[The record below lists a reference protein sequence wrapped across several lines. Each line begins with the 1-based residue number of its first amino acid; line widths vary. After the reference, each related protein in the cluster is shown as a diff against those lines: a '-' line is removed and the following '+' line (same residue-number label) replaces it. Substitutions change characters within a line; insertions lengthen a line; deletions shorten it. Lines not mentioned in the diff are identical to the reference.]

1 MKYIKQKVIK
11 NQSYYYFEYPLT
23 LQKKK
28 TTFTRYLGKQLP
40 NNLKQTLTSYF
51 HEIAQLKSKTIATT
65 YFPYTPIHPIEHAKY
80 HYQLLHH
87 ELFQQELTL
96 FRTLFCILFVLN
108 SNRSEGSDVIRP
120 DIEKVISKRMTPKT
134 IIEKEIINSLSAIN
148 FAFSSFK
155 WNEKNIKKIHHH
167 LFHNIHPE
175 IAGKY
180 KKINNIVANS
190 QTTPW
195 PEVKKSMKT
204 LLLWFHRQK
213 KKTYP
218 PQLALEFYWRFE
230 SIHPFED
237 GNGRVGRILLNTIL
251 VQQGY
256 APVIFFSENH
266 RAHCQAIAN
275 AREGKTSSLAQQYLN
290 SVKKTDNAI
299 TKYKAEGIITGG
311 STHIGKWELQRG
323 KIRIF
328 H

>member
-11 NQSYYYFEYPLT
+11 NQPYYYFEYPLT
-23 LQKKK
+23 IQHKK

-40 NNLKQTLTSYF
+40 QNIKSTITTYF
-51 HEIAQLKSKTIATT
+51 NDIAQIKSTTITSS
-65 YFPYTPIHPIEHAKY
+65 YFPYTSPKIIEQAKY
-80 HYQLLHH
+80 QYQLFQH

-108 SNRSEGSDVIRP
+108 SNRSEGSNVTRP
-120 DIEKVISKRMTPKT
+120 DIEQIISKKITPKT
-134 IIEKEIINSLSAIN
+134 IIEKEIINSFDALN
-148 FAFSSFK
+148 FAFTHFK
-155 WNEKNIKKIHHH
+155 WNEKNIKKIHHY

-180 KKINNIVANS
+180 KKINNVVANS
-190 QTTPW
+190 PTTPW
-195 PEVKKSMKT
+195 QEVPTNMKK
-204 LLLWFHRQK
+204 LLNWFKNNKQ
-213 KKTYP
+213 TYT

-256 APVIFFSENH
+256 CPIIFFSENH
-266 RAHCQAIAN
+266 RAHCQSIAK
-275 AREGKTSSLAQQYLN
+275 AREGKTSPLAQQYLY
-290 SVKKTDNAI
+290 SIQKTEKAI
-299 TKYKAEGIITGG
+299 NKYKAEGIITGG
-311 STHIGKWELQRG
+311 STHIGKWELQQG
-323 KIRIF
+323 KIKIS

>member
-11 NQSYYYFEYPLT
+11 NQPYYYFEYPLT
-23 LQKKK
+23 TQQKK

-40 NNLKQTLTSYF
+40 DNLKSTLTSYF
-51 HEIAQLKSKTIATT
+51 NEIAQLKSDTITT
-65 YFPYTPIHPIEHAKY
+65 PYFPYTTPHQIEHAKY

-87 ELFQQELTL
+87 ELFHQELTL

-108 SNRSEGSDVIRP
+108 SNRSEGSNVTRP
-120 DIEKVISKRMTPKT
+120 DIEKIISKRITPKT

-148 FAFSSFK
+148 FAFSRFK
-155 WNEKNIKKIHHH
+155 WNEKNIKKIHHN

-190 QTTPW
+190 PTTPW

-204 LLLWFHRQK
+204 LLHWFNHQK

-251 VQQGY
+251 IQQNY

-266 RAHCQAIAN
+266 RAHCQAIAH
-275 AREGKTSSLAQQYLN
+275 AREGKTSSIAQQYLH

-299 TKYKAEGIITGG
+299 EKYKSEEIITGG
-311 STHIGKWELQRG
+311 SAHIGRWELQKD
-323 KIRIF
+323 KIKLF